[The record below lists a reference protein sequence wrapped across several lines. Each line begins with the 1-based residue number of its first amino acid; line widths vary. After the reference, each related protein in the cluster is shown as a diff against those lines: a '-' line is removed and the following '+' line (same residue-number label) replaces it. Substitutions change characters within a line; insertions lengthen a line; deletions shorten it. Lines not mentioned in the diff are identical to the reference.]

1 MYSQAYQEKYLNAAK
16 MLALQQQ
23 YNMQQGVTTKAARR
37 RSGYG
42 FDGRER
48 NKKYDKLFDSK
59 FAKYMKKYMA
69 IIVTLSVF
77 AYNFQ
82 TVPILRQ
89 TKMARDIWQ
98 WLEVF
103 FTVNFI
109 IDWSV
114 QLYFYPYYT
123 DDSKLKKKKKI
134 MPTKKQWAY
143 KGYFKSINTYINFLC
158 CVPLFLELMFPSI
171 KFDNFEQAYSH
182 SWIILIFRSFRAIR
196 FFQILY
202 TSRTTSGK
210 MMNYVILSLK
220 MAYPGIITFLII
232 VATAFVCFAGI
243 YYYIEINYC
252 RVDPEKGWVFKVKGG
267 FDNKV
272 EEGDACSVQSIIDA
286 LWYTIIALSTIGY
299 GDYIPFSAI
308 GRVATAAAVMICL
321 FIFALPTISISS
333 FLSKLLIEIH
343 NNNSITRVT
352 EKLNELTISHR
363 KQDMTILNNLY
374 TIKSGIKSN
383 NPVTLFEIFKNDGTD
398 SNKPKLEKRR
408 SLNQYIKETMKNN
421 SSINPSAN
429 KNIAANENTINSNKL
444 LQINLPKNVARFP
457 NLESIIV
464 GNYDDNFYTIQS
476 IGEDSTTQTTNVNLS
491 TMFNAAKNLK
501 TTPESPT
508 ISPASNRHTSFDPK
522 STILEEEENGDGD
535 DDDDEDEEDSVSES
549 DDDSDSSTDRAADYS
564 ADRAVRE
571 KIKQLNNKRQVNTNN
586 TNIANLPKSFEVN
599 AKSNEEYYQQNPSKE
614 ATPSEVMNEANEEI
628 DEALTAED
636 MSFSID
642 MFEKIMIDYKN
653 ICRNEIEHLAN
664 RYKKVQKV
672 KEKYEEAAIFQELF
686 DRDILKK

>member
-1 MYSQAYQEKYLNAAK
+1 
-16 MLALQQQ
+16 
-23 YNMQQGVTTKAARR
+23 
-37 RSGYG
+37 
-42 FDGRER
+42 
-48 NKKYDKLFDSK
+48 
-59 FAKYMKKYMA
+59 
-69 IIVTLSVF
+69 
-77 AYNFQ
+77 
-82 TVPILRQ
+82 
-89 TKMARDIWQ
+89 
-98 WLEVF
+98 
-103 FTVNFI
+103 
-109 IDWSV
+109 
-114 QLYFYPYYT
+114 
-123 DDSKLKKKKKI
+123 
-134 MPTKKQWAY
+134 MPTKKQWSY

-158 CVPLFLELMFPSI
+158 CVPLFLELIFPSI

-232 VATAFVCFAGI
+232 VSTVFICFAGI

-252 RVDPEKGWVFKVKGG
+252 TVDLNNPEKGWIFKEEGG

-272 EEGDACSVQSIIDA
+272 NKGDPCSVQSIIDS

-299 GDYIPFSAI
+299 GDYISYSAI

-398 SNKPKLEKRR
+398 NTKPKLEKRR

-421 SSINPSAN
+421 SSINPSVN
-429 KNIAANENTINSNKL
+429 KNIAANENTVNSNKL

-491 TMFNAAKNLK
+491 TMFNAAKNMK

-508 ISPASNRHTSFDPK
+508 ISPESNKHTTFDPK
-522 STILEEEENGDGD
+522 SANFEDINEDVEV
-535 DDDDEDEEDSVSES
+535 DDDEDDEEDSVSES
-549 DDDSDSSTDRAADYS
+549 EDDSDSSIDRTAGADSS
-564 ADRAVRE
+564 AEMAVRE
-571 KIKQLNNKRQVNTNN
+571 KIKQLNNKRQANNNN

-599 AKSNEEYYQQNPSKE
+599 AKSNEEYYQQNPKE

-686 DRDILKK
+686 DKDILKK

>member
-1 MYSQAYQEKYLNAAK
+1 MYSQKYQEKYMNAAK
-16 MLALQQQ
+16 MLALQQ
-23 YNMQQGVTTKAARR
+23 NNLQQGIKTKPTRS

-42 FDGRER
+42 FDGRVR
-48 NKKYDKLFDSK
+48 DKKYDNLFDSK
-59 FAKYMKKYMA
+59 FAKYMKKYMYL
-69 IIVTLSVF
+69 IVTFSVL

-82 TVPILRQ
+82 TLPILRR
-89 TKMARDIWQ
+89 TKTARDVWQ

-103 FTVNFI
+103 FTANYI
-109 IDWSV
+109 IDWLV

-123 DDSKLKKKKKI
+123 DDSKLKKKNKAA
-134 MPTKKQWAY
+134 PTKKQWAY
-143 KGYFKSINTYINFLC
+143 KGYFKSFNTYINFLC
-158 CVPLFLELMFPSI
+158 CVPLFLELLFPTI

-196 FFQILY
+196 FFQVLY

-220 MAYPGIITFLII
+220 MAYPGIISFLII
-232 VATAFVCFAGI
+232 VAVVFLCFAGI
-243 YYYIEINYC
+243 YYYIEITYC
-252 RVDPEKGWVFKVKGG
+252 ELNADNEWVFKEEGG
-267 FDNKV
+267 FDLQV
-272 EEGDACSVQSIIDA
+272 EKGGKCSVQSIIDS
-286 LWYTIIALSTIGY
+286 LWYTVIALSTIGY
-299 GDYIPFSAI
+299 GDYVPFSAL
-308 GRVATAAAVMICL
+308 GRVTTAVAVMFCL

-343 NNNSITRVT
+343 NNNSITKVT

-383 NPVTLFEIFKNDGTD
+383 NPVTLFEIFKNDVTD
-398 SNKPKLEKRR
+398 NTKPKLEKRR

-421 SSINPSAN
+421 STGTGINPPTSNNVAT
-429 KNIAANENTINSNKL
+429 NEDDVNNSKL
-444 LQINLPKNVARFP
+444 LQINLPKNVAKFP

-476 IGEDSTTQTTNVNLS
+476 IGDDSTTQTTNVNLA
-491 TMFNAAKNLK
+491 TMFNAATNLK
-501 TTPESPT
+501 NNPNPDTSATATTPTTNKHP
-508 ISPASNRHTSFDPK
+508 SFDPK
-522 STILEEEENGDGD
+522 ALNLEEVDFDDENDD
-535 DDDDEDEEDSVSES
+535 EDDDDEDSISES
-549 DDDSDSSTDRAADYS
+549 DDDSDSSSDS
-564 ADRAVRE
+564 AVRE
-571 KIKQLNNKRQVNTNN
+571 KIKQLNKKPQLHANV
-586 TNIANLPKSFEVN
+586 ANLPKSFEVN
-599 AKSNEEYYQQNPSKE
+599 AKSNEEYYQHNNDLTKNTIASSALSDVIE
-614 ATPSEVMNEANEEI
+614 DNE
-628 DEALTAED
+628 DEALFSED

-686 DRDILKK
+686 DRDILKN